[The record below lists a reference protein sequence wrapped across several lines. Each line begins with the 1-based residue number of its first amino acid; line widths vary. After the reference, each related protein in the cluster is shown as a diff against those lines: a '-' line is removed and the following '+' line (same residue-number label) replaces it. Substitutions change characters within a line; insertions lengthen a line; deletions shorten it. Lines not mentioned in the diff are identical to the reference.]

1 MKSMKTKREPVLL
14 LFRLYRVYCR
24 IVQQR
29 SVFQRNDR
37 VPTTVPRFRFPL
49 NPNPVI
55 FSGRYTGIGNGI
67 AHSNGHRFPPTAV
80 AAGGRSR
87 RGTMPGDD
95 IANIWLDSGANV
107 LGCVPRGAP
116 ALAPP

>member
-1 MKSMKTKREPVLL
+1 MA
-14 LFRLYRVYCR
+14 
-24 IVQQR
+24 
-29 SVFQRNDR
+29 
-37 VPTTVPRFRFPL
+37 VPRFRFPL

-80 AAGGRSR
+80 PAGGRSR
-87 RGTMPGDD
+87 QGTMPGDD

-116 ALAPP
+116 ALAPPCSGAG

>member
-1 MKSMKTKREPVLL
+1 MA
-14 LFRLYRVYCR
+14 Y
-24 IVQQR
+24 
-29 SVFQRNDR
+29 SVEMTEFLR
-37 VPTTVPRFRFPL
+37 TALRFRFPL

-107 LGCVPRGAP
+107 LGCMPRGAP
-116 ALAPP
+116 ALAPPLKRGRVGRVGVR

>member
-1 MKSMKTKREPVLL
+1 MKNTKTKRELVFL
-14 LFRLYRVYCR
+14 LFRLHRVYLLS
-24 IVQQR
+24 QQCGIFR
-29 SVFQRNDR
+29 RNDR
-37 VPTTVPRFRFPL
+37 VSMTVLRFRFPL

-87 RGTMPGDD
+87 RGTMPRDD

-107 LGCVPRGAP
+107 LGCMPRGAP

>member
-1 MKSMKTKREPVLL
+1 MQKRGV
-14 LFRLYRVYCR
+14 FR
-24 IVQQR
+24 
-29 SVFQRNDR
+29 RNDR
-37 VPTTVPRFRFPL
+37 VPMTVPRFPL

-95 IANIWLDSGANV
+95 IANIWLDSGVNV